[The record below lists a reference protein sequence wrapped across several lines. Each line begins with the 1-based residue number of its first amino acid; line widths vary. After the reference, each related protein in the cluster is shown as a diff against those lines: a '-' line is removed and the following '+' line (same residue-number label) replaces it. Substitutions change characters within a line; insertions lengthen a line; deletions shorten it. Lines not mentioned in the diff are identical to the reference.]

1 MLWMVNAIRVSR
13 VFHDPGKTAEYRR
26 NPEVLDAAL
35 TLFA

>member
-1 MLWMVNAIRVSR
+1 MVNAIRVNR

>member
-1 MLWMVNAIRVSR
+1 VNAIRVR
-13 VFHDPGKTAEYRR
+13 RAFRDPEQAAEFRR